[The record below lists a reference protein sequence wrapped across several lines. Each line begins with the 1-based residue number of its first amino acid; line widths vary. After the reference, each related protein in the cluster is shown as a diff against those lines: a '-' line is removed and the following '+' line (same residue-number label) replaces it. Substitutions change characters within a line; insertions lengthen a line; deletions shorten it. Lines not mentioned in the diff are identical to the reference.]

1 MAILNVNPTRMELAR
16 LKERLALA
24 SRGHDILKDK
34 HDGLMRYFIDLA
46 RENHQYRQEVE
57 TLMKKE
63 MQTFALSKAFV
74 HEEYLDQIA
83 IGQGE
88 DTVVKVK
95 SENMMSV
102 HVPTMQFTSQSDNG
116 EATEPLRYGYIYSN
130 ADLDEALQSYQELLP
145 KMLKLAELEKK
156 TRSANVCSHSSAASS
171 ACGST

>member
-88 DTVVKVK
+88 DRK
-95 SENMMSV
+95 S
-102 HVPTMQFTSQSDNG
+102 
-116 EATEPLRYGYIYSN
+116 
-130 ADLDEALQSYQELLP
+130 
-145 KMLKLAELEKK
+145 
-156 TRSANVCSHSSAASS
+156 TRLNSSH
-171 ACGST
+171 